1 MTKALLIV
9 DVQNDFIEG
18 GSLGVTGGESVALNT
33 AELLL
38 NTHYDVVI
46 TTQDWHIKPGNH
58 WAETPDYVDT
68 WPVHCAANTNGSAVR
83 AELAAAVLA
92 KVQEQSDLRY
102 LRIIKGEYE
111 AAYSGFEG
119 RDFMGGTKKVEELI
133 RDLDVTEIDVV
144 GLATDHCVRA
154 TVLDALTAGF
164 TVNVLTDYVAGVDAE
179 RSAAALVEMEK
190 AGATLV

>member
-33 AELLL
+33 AELLI
-38 NTHYDVVI
+38 NTHYDAVI
-46 TTQDWHIKPGNH
+46 TTQDWHIEPGNH

-102 LRIIKGEYE
+102 LRIVKGEYE

-164 TVNVLTDYVAGVDAE
+164 AVNVLTDYVAGVDPE

-190 AGATLV
+190 AGATLI

>member
-1 MTKALLIV
+1 
-9 DVQNDFIEG
+9 
-18 GSLGVTGGESVALNT
+18 
-33 AELLL
+33 
-38 NTHYDVVI
+38 
-46 TTQDWHIKPGNH
+46 
-58 WAETPDYVDT
+58 
-68 WPVHCAANTNGSAVR
+68 
-83 AELAAAVLA
+83 
-92 KVQEQSDLRY
+92 
-102 LRIIKGEYE
+102 
-111 AAYSGFEG
+111 
-119 RDFMGGTKKVEELI
+119 MGGTKKVEELI